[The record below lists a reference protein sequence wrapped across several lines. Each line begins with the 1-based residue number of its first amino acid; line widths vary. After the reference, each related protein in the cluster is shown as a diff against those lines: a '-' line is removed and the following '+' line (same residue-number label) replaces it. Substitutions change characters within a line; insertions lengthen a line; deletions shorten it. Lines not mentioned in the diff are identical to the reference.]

1 MSEKKKPVF
10 DKLRT
15 VFRQK
20 NVSASVEL
28 YEEKLQN
35 YEEQV
40 LQLSLDLDGLWE
52 KNEILAED
60 LKISSENQKE
70 YQALYFDK
78 AKEYDALFQA
88 YQATVTSS
96 AWKMT
101 KPLRASLDLV
111 KKIFKIKQNNLL
123 GLQRD

>member
-1 MSEKKKPVF
+1 MSEKKKPVFF

-111 KKIFKIKQNNLL
+111 KKIFKNQTK
-123 GLQRD
+123 